1 MGATA
6 AYSWANAAPAR
17 ARQGKSRGA
26 GTRAKTRLR
35 PRHRLGRQAWG
46 STGTQRSASQAQGYT
61 ARELPVW
68 SAVVRGATAISASKR
83 NSERGWLWRFARAT
97 IDLQRGLA
105 PGDEQFRRNA
115 FGFFRCAPCP
125 PSCPLPTTGEVRCLR
140 QSQRR
145 QPAPGQR
152 SPVRSTHAPSLLL
165 LLSLS
170 PLLSSRPA
178 PPLLLRLHA
187 RSTSATASLFQ
198 LCSSCLSLARSTLS
212 RSFCP

>member
-26 GTRAKTRLR
+26 GTGAKTRLR
-35 PRHRLGRQAWG
+35 PRHRAGRQAWA
-46 STGTQRSASQAQGYT
+46 STGTQRSASQAQRHTG
-61 ARELPVW
+61 RELPAR

-105 PGDEQFRRNA
+105 PGDEQFRRAA

-152 SPVRSTHAPSLLL
+152 SPVRSAHAPSLLL
-165 LLSLS
+165 LLPSL
-170 PLLSSRPA
+170 PFPHHGLLLLSSSADTLARP
-178 PPLLLRLHA
+178 LQQLH
-187 RSTSATASLFQ
+187 SFSCASR
-198 LCSSCLSLARSTLS
+198 SLAPRSLAPS
-212 RSFCP
+212 PP